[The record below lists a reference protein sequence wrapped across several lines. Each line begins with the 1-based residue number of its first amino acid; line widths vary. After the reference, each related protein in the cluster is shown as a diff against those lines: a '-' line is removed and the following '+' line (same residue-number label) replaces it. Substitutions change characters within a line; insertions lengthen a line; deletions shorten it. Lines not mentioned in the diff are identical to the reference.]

1 MSTFDRR
8 LRAFSIDTSLTAVL
22 VLFTIFFDIEADIK
36 TYLWF
41 AIYFG
46 VALVP
51 YLFGTGQSFGK
62 RIQKTK
68 IRKKQNRKSGL
79 LKEMSKII
87 EKKRSLCYYEYG
99 KQAKEKI

>member
-1 MSTFDRR
+1 
-8 LRAFSIDTSLTAVL
+8 V
-22 VLFTIFFDIEADIK
+22 TII
-36 TYLWF
+36 
-41 AIYFG
+41 
-46 VALVP
+46 
-51 YLFGTGQSFGK
+51 
-62 RIQKTK
+62 KTK